1 MADCYNCGA
10 SIAAGHGYRREV
22 YTGHSRR
29 FYYGRRFSASSGS
42 SYGMRTIC
50 GECAQR
56 MADGKSRNAI
66 VGLVVILLIIGVGLQ
81 DKTKTS
87 NPATSSADIVG
98 VPSAASVKP
107 HSARATA
114 ASKSPVSRATVR
126 TPPSFVAHN
135 EIWTLTSD
143 TDVLTSESGAIAR
156 VHAGRTIH
164 VIGISADGEYLQ
176 VVLHD
181 RRRGFVV
188 ASAAQYKSDWEY
200 DGSK

>member
-22 YTGHSRR
+22 YTGHSSR
-29 FYYGRRFSASSGS
+29 FYYGRRLSASSGS

-50 GECAQR
+50 GACAKR
-56 MADGKSRNAI
+56 MSERKVRNATI
-66 VGLVVILLIIGVGLQ
+66 ALVAFVVFIALGMHG
-81 DKTKTS
+81 KAS
-87 NPATSSADIVG
+87 NPTTSSADIVG
-98 VPSAASVKP
+98 VPSAVSVIP
-107 HSARATA
+107 HRARATA
-114 ASKSPVSRATVR
+114 ASKRPISRATVP
-126 TPPSFVAHN
+126 TSFVAHN

-164 VIGISADGEYLQ
+164 VIGISADGAYLQ
-176 VVLHD
+176 VVLRD

-188 ASAAQYKSDWEY
+188 ASAAQYKSDW
-200 DGSK
+200 DVR

>member
-10 SIAAGHGYRREV
+10 AIPRGQGYRREV
-22 YTGHSRR
+22 YTGHSSR

-42 SYGMRTIC
+42 SSGIRTIC

-56 MADGKSRNAI
+56 MDDRKARNAVI
-66 VGLVVILLIIGVGLQ
+66 ALVAFVVFIAIGMH
-81 DKTKTS
+81 DKATNSKTT
-87 NPATSSADIVG
+87 ASADIVG
-98 VPSAASVKP
+98 APSTLIVPP
-107 HSARATA
+107 RRARTTA
-114 ASKSPVSRATVR
+114 AATRPISRATVR
-126 TPPSFVAHN
+126 AAPSFVAHN

-143 TDVLTSESGAIAR
+143 TDVLTNESGAIAH

-164 VIGISADGEYLQ
+164 VIGISADGEYLE
-176 VVLHD
+176 VVLRD

-188 ASAAQYKSDWEY
+188 ASAAQYKSDWVY

>member
-10 SIAAGHGYRREV
+10 SIARGQGYRREV
-22 YTGHSRR
+22 YTGHSSR
-29 FYYGRRFSASSGS
+29 FYYGRRLSASSGS

-50 GECAQR
+50 GECAQQ
-56 MADGKSRNAI
+56 MADRKVRNAI
-66 VGLVVILLIIGVGLQ
+66 IALVAFVVFIALGMHG
-81 DKTKTS
+81 KSS
-87 NPATSSADIVG
+87 NPTTTSADIVG
-98 VPSAASVKP
+98 VPSEVSVIP
-107 HSARATA
+107 HRARATA
-114 ASKSPVSRATVR
+114 ASKKSISRATVR

-143 TDVLTSESGAIAR
+143 TDVLTSESGAIAH

-164 VIGISADGEYLQ
+164 VVGISSDGTYLQ
-176 VVLHD
+176 VVLRD

-188 ASAAQYKSDWEY
+188 ASAAQYKSDWDY